1 MTWWTGGKISNKKR
15 PGKFRGRLLSVAM
28 LPFPRGVA
36 VAGTASKVKNRYNE
50 KVYDR
55 ISLVVPKGK
64 KEELQAY
71 AANQGESL
79 NAFVNRAITEAINRQ
94 ETEEA

>member
-1 MTWWTGGKISNKKR
+1 MGKTS
-15 PGKFRGRLLSVAM
+15 
-28 LPFPRGVA
+28 
-36 VAGTASKVKNRYNE
+36 SKVKNRYNE

-71 AANQGESL
+71 AASRGESL
-79 NAFVNRAITEAINRQ
+79 NAFVNRAITEAINKQ
-94 ETEEA
+94 KAEA

>member
-1 MTWWTGGKISNKKR
+1 MGKTS
-15 PGKFRGRLLSVAM
+15 
-28 LPFPRGVA
+28 
-36 VAGTASKVKNRYNE
+36 SKVKNRYNE

-71 AANQGESL
+71 AASQGESL
-79 NAFVNRAITEAINRQ
+79 NAFVNRAITEAINKQ
-94 ETEEA
+94 GAEEA

>member
-1 MTWWTGGKISNKKR
+1 MGKS
-15 PGKFRGRLLSVAM
+15 S
-28 LPFPRGVA
+28 
-36 VAGTASKVKNRYNE
+36 SKVKNRYNE

-71 AANQGESL
+71 AASRGESL
-79 NAFVNRAITEAINRQ
+79 NAFVNRAITEAINKQ
-94 ETEEA
+94 KAEA

>member
-1 MTWWTGGKISNKKR
+1 MGKTS
-15 PGKFRGRLLSVAM
+15 
-28 LPFPRGVA
+28 
-36 VAGTASKVKNRYNE
+36 SKVKNRYNE

-71 AANQGESL
+71 AARQGESL
-79 NAFVNRAITEAINRQ
+79 NAFINRAITETINKQ
-94 ETEEA
+94 GAEEA

>member
-1 MTWWTGGKISNKKR
+1 MGKTS
-15 PGKFRGRLLSVAM
+15 
-28 LPFPRGVA
+28 
-36 VAGTASKVKNRYNE
+36 SKVKNRYNE

-71 AANQGESL
+71 AASQGESL
-79 NAFVNRAITEAINRQ
+79 NAFINRAITETINKQ
-94 ETEEA
+94 GAEEA

>member
-1 MTWWTGGKISNKKR
+1 MGKTS
-15 PGKFRGRLLSVAM
+15 
-28 LPFPRGVA
+28 
-36 VAGTASKVKNRYNE
+36 SKVKNRYNE

-71 AANQGESL
+71 AASRGESL
-79 NAFVNRAITEAINRQ
+79 NAFVNRAITEAINKQ
-94 ETEEA
+94 EAEA

>member
-1 MTWWTGGKISNKKR
+1 ME
-15 PGKFRGRLLSVAM
+15 
-28 LPFPRGVA
+28 
-36 VAGTASKVKNRYNE
+36 NRYNE

-55 ISLVVPKGK
+55 ITLVVPKGK

-79 NAFVNRAITEAINRQ
+79 NAFVNRAIAEAINRQ
-94 ETEEA
+94 GAEEA